1 MAWEDSVDWI
11 GDPPVGEPPAPPPWL
26 LAVWAEQDRLEP
38 ALSPPA
44 RAAARLEQADR
55 LVDALT
61 QLDAEEARLAGERT
75 RILAALT
82 AAVGGDSPDPLL
94 RTDAPSIAASEVAAA
109 LKISQRTARAQIAEA
124 LELTAEEWSRVLDAM
139 EAGRLPRRR
148 TLAIVAAALP
158 VPARRLAAF
167 AAEALAQAC
176 PEDPDRIPSQG
187 ALSRR
192 LRRLVEEYAA
202 EPLQIRKLEAVA
214 RRRVDLEPAPDG
226 MCWLTAYLP
235 LEVGAA
241 IDTRLEALARSLQ
254 TPKESRGI
262 GQLRLDV
269 FADLLTGPALTPGP
283 SGLRCGPGGS
293 SGPAAPGA
301 IPHREVGGARTE
313 LLVTVPARTLRGDS
327 DDPGEILGYGPIDAD
342 AVRLL
347 AADAAT
353 WSRMWVDPE
362 DGTPVALGRRRYTP
376 TLAMRRQLGARDAA
390 CRFPGCDVP
399 AAATEADHTAEWADG
414 GTTDLANLALLCRE
428 HHRLKSLGR
437 WKVRQLTRAG
447 DRPPGSPPDTPAG
460 PPVGIPPG
468 TPPVPRANAPEPVS
482 RPSGILEWTSP
493 TGHRHVSYP
502 EGDPPPPF

>member
-1 MAWEDSVDWI
+1 MGREDIFDWI

-26 LAVWAEQDRLEP
+26 LAAWAEHDRLEP

-55 LVDALT
+55 LVEALRE
-61 QLDAEEARLAGERT
+61 LDAEEARLAGERE
-75 RILAALT
+75 RVLGALT
-82 AAVGGDSPDPLL
+82 AAVGGASTDPLL
-94 RTDAPSIAASEVAAA
+94 RADAAGIAASEVAAA
-109 LKISQRTARAQIAEA
+109 LKVSQRTARAQVAEA
-124 LELTAEEWSRVLDAM
+124 LELTADEWSPVLEAM

-148 TLAIVAAALP
+148 ALAIVAAALP

-187 ALSRR
+187 ALGRR

-202 EPLQIRKLEAVA
+202 EPLQIRKREAVA
-214 RRRVDLEPAPDG
+214 RRRVDLEPAADG

-254 TPKESRGI
+254 TPNESRGI

-269 FADLLTGPALTPGP
+269 FADLL
-283 SGLRCGPGGS
+283 RGPGLSPGASAIRCAPGIS
-293 SGPAAPGA
+293 SGPAAPEEV
-301 IPHREVGGARTE
+301 PHRELGGARTE

-327 DDPGEILGYGPIDAD
+327 DDPGEILGYGPVDAD

-376 TLAMRRQLGARDAA
+376 TLAMRRQLGARDAT

-437 WKVRQLTRAG
+437 WKLRQLTRAD
-447 DRPPGSPPDTPAG
+447 DRPPGPAA
-460 PPVGIPPG
+460 G
-468 TPPVPRANAPEPVS
+468 TPPGPATGGRCPS
-482 RPSGILEWTSP
+482 RPHTPLPRPRQPARVRRRRSSP
-493 TGHRHVSYP
+493 G
-502 EGDPPPPF
+502 G